1 VDESLLG
8 APPTPVPAVP
18 RLVCVARL
26 SEQKGHLL
34 LVEAAA
40 RLAAEGVPMEIV
52 LAGDGPLRAPVEAAI
67 KSSGL
72 EGKVRV
78 AGWMNAA
85 QVREAIQ
92 DARALV
98 LPSFAEGLPVVVME
112 ALALGRP
119 VITTAVA
126 GTPELVEPGVNG
138 WLVAAGSVE
147 ALVPAMRAGLEAP
160 PERLAEM
167 GRRGAALVRERHDVS
182 REAARLVELFRQA
195 TRAGRP
201 A

>member
-1 VDESLLG
+1 
-8 APPTPVPAVP
+8 
-18 RLVCVARL
+18 
-26 SEQKGHLL
+26 
-34 LVEAAA
+34 
-40 RLAAEGVPMEIV
+40 
-52 LAGDGPLRAPVEAAI
+52 
-67 KSSGL
+67 
-72 EGKVRV
+72 
-78 AGWMNAA
+78 MNAA

-167 GRRGAALVRERHDVS
+167 GRRGAALVAERHDVS
-182 REAARLVELFRQA
+182 REAARLVELFRA
-195 TRAGRP
+195 AAHADGTA
-201 A
+201 